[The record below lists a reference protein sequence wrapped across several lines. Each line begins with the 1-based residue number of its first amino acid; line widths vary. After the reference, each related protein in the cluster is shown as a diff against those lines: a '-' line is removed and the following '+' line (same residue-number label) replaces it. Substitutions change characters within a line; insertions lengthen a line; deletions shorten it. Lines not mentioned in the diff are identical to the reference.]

1 MIEERYDY
9 GISLREFFPQDILDG
24 LLGYI
29 NTNPPPEIIKS
40 VVLEK
45 ENELGKRYLSEDK
58 LGHYTIHSHP
68 SIKQAEDF
76 IIEYFHTH
84 PESIIVKEGNGWTEW
99 DKEKSGYTCNGQLQ
113 TTPPHNFYNMHR
125 DTPSKLHTMVIYL
138 HPEVGN
144 GTVFFETET
153 KGRDKGINPSEHP
166 WGVNCGYWMGIDG
179 DRPLHTYHNDTN
191 ETRWIYMF
199 NLGKKKYVN
208 NP

>member
-1 MIEERYDY
+1 MIEERFDY

>member
-1 MIEERYDY
+1 MIEERFDY

-24 LLGYI
+24 LHEYI

-40 VVLEK
+40 VILEK
-45 ENELGKRYLSEDK
+45 ENELGKRYRSEDK

-138 HPEVGN
+138 HPQVGN

-153 KGRDKGINPSEHP
+153 KGKDKGINPSEHP

-199 NLGKKKYVN
+199 NLGKKKYA
-208 NP
+208 